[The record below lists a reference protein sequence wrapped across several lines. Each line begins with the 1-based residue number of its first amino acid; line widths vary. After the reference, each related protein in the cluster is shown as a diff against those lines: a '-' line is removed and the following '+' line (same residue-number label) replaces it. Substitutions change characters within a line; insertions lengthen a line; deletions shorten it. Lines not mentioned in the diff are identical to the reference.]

1 MYNDELTKKLAE
13 TAKRIMAGESV
24 EAIEEATGDKEAY
37 QKFFNDT
44 LKKYGVKSPSELKG
58 DDKKKF
64 FDEID
69 AGWKGDDEK
78 PEKNESVELEEAAKI
93 SGKDAYKWLT
103 SNKVFD
109 DEDFTNPPSFDDAV
123 KSYRGSGPGLDAFIN
138 LAKKHGGKKSTDG
151 WGWIGGARNFYDKVL
166 VPAAKGYA
174 SVEESVEE
182 LEEQTPDFHV
192 KYAKSKRGP
201 IQVTKFMTL
210 DKAKKFLSDREA
222 EGYRGI
228 ISKDGKPVKE
238 SAKSIFDIKPDSKKW
253 TKAKSRGEHIIRG
266 KMHSVKTKVKSGDAL
281 WIHPFDGDRH
291 VAAIDKNDTG
301 GYFFMSKYSIDES
314 EKLESVE
321 ELEESTEDL
330 GEGKKKPKLTD
341 KQIIN
346 HPDANV
352 VLTIS
357 HDGVE
362 KAVADL
368 RKGDYD
374 DDFYIAVDSGHKKYS
389 KIYVLDVQ
397 DISESTD
404 ELEDDE
410 GDVEEGLI
418 GNLIKKGAKRFLTRK
433 GRNDARAKK
442 LKKLKSKSSEIRRSK
457 QLKKDI
463 KTAKKDIRKARREST
478 EELEEAKID
487 LNKKFNTSDAAF
499 DYFHSFAVADQAK
512 TDQEV
517 EKSKKKFAKNTLG
530 FWMQNLTDTLKGM
543 GISEETELDLTEE
556 EEEEI
561 VASILDTIPDAE
573 AAADDDNHPD
583 EDDMLAT
590 LDTTTGYKV
599 VDNLPEETER
609 LDARR
614 REFREKIRKLAYEKA
629 KKMIKGISDADDEE
643 EKVEGVDKPL
653 EVQKYEAIGA
663 VSVSHVKEEIEES
676 TEELEEKRKSK
687 SDYEIYHDSYTSA
700 LSEVLDL
707 VARNG
712 YKVDEDLWF
721 TNVSSGPRKPS
732 AGKTNS
738 FTLEL
743 EKGGKP
749 TRKVVSFQVYGLESG
764 RYELNAYIS

>member
-24 EAIEEATGDKEAY
+24 EAIEEGAEKDTKGDKEAY

-58 DDKKKF
+58 DDEKKF
-64 FDEID
+64 YDEID
-69 AGWKGDDEK
+69 AGWKGDDE
-78 PEKNESVELEEAAKI
+78 EKNEEVSEETLEE
-93 SGKDAYKWLT
+93 SP
-103 SNKVFD
+103 S
-109 DEDFTNPPSFDDAV
+109 TNESIQALRP
-123 KSYRGSGPGLDAFIN
+123 
-138 LAKKHGGKKSTDG
+138 
-151 WGWIGGARNFYDKVL
+151 NF
-166 VPAAKGYA
+166 
-174 SVEESVEE
+174 S
-182 LEEQTPDFHV
+182 
-192 KYAKSKRGP
+192 
-201 IQVTKFMTL
+201 
-210 DKAKKFLSDREA
+210 
-222 EGYRGI
+222 GYRGRQE
-228 ISKDGKPVKE
+228 KNKYKE
-238 SAKSIFDIKPDSKKW
+238 GDLERIAAIED
-253 TKAKSRGEHIIRG
+253 
-266 KMHSVKTKVKSGDAL
+266 KVKKS
-281 WIHPFDGDRH
+281 F
-291 VAAIDKNDTG
+291 
-301 GYFFMSKYSIDES
+301 
-314 EKLESVE
+314 
-321 ELEESTEDL
+321 
-330 GEGKKKPKLTD
+330 
-341 KQIIN
+341 
-346 HPDANV
+346 
-352 VLTIS
+352 
-357 HDGVE
+357 
-362 KAVADL
+362 KAVNT
-368 RKGDYD
+368 RWHGGVFGIRTKTMHMN
-374 DDFYIAVDSGHKKYS
+374 FKPN
-389 KIYVLDVQ
+389 
-397 DISESTD
+397 
-404 ELEDDE
+404 
-410 GDVEEGLI
+410 
-418 GNLIKKGAKRFLTRK
+418 GNLEVFNQKAQWNTRK
-433 GRNDARAKK
+433 KLFNIK
-442 LKKLKSKSSEIRRSK
+442 LKWRNLSD
-457 QLKKDI
+457 KDI
-463 KTAKKDIRKARREST
+463 IANLRDFDAKIEVEYARTSELNKSEET
-478 EELEEAKID
+478 ELKEGKID

-512 TDQEV
+512 TDEEV

-543 GISEETELDLTEE
+543 GISEETELDLRFDDTLTEE

>member
-182 LEEQTPDFHV
+182 LEE
-192 KYAKSKRGP
+192 
-201 IQVTKFMTL
+201 
-210 DKAKKFLSDREA
+210 
-222 EGYRGI
+222 
-228 ISKDGKPVKE
+228 
-238 SAKSIFDIKPDSKKW
+238 
-253 TKAKSRGEHIIRG
+253 
-266 KMHSVKTKVKSGDAL
+266 
-281 WIHPFDGDRH
+281 
-291 VAAIDKNDTG
+291 
-301 GYFFMSKYSIDES
+301 
-314 EKLESVE
+314 
-321 ELEESTEDL
+321 STEDL

-410 GDVEEGLI
+410 GDVEEGLV

-433 GRNDARAKK
+433 GRNDARDKK

-543 GISEETELDLTEE
+543 GISEETLKEGKMKLFADPEVEKLRDEAKALHKKVGSKADIKDIDVLDEKGLRRYIKWLKATQSGGIKGLLKAVFTKEDFGEFDDTLTEE
-556 EEEEI
+556 EEDEI

>member
-182 LEEQTPDFHV
+182 LEE
-192 KYAKSKRGP
+192 
-201 IQVTKFMTL
+201 
-210 DKAKKFLSDREA
+210 
-222 EGYRGI
+222 
-228 ISKDGKPVKE
+228 
-238 SAKSIFDIKPDSKKW
+238 
-253 TKAKSRGEHIIRG
+253 
-266 KMHSVKTKVKSGDAL
+266 
-281 WIHPFDGDRH
+281 
-291 VAAIDKNDTG
+291 
-301 GYFFMSKYSIDES
+301 
-314 EKLESVE
+314 
-321 ELEESTEDL
+321 STEDL

-397 DISESTD
+397 DIS
-404 ELEDDE
+404 
-410 GDVEEGLI
+410 
-418 GNLIKKGAKRFLTRK
+418 
-433 GRNDARAKK
+433 
-442 LKKLKSKSSEIRRSK
+442 
-457 QLKKDI
+457 
-463 KTAKKDIRKARREST
+463 EST

-556 EEEEI
+556 EEEI
-561 VASILDTIPDAE
+561 LKKSLPASWIPFW
-573 AAADDDNHPD
+573 P
-583 EDDMLAT
+583 
-590 LDTTTGYKV
+590 
-599 VDNLPEETER
+599 
-609 LDARR
+609 
-614 REFREKIRKLAYEKA
+614 
-629 KKMIKGISDADDEE
+629 
-643 EKVEGVDKPL
+643 
-653 EVQKYEAIGA
+653 
-663 VSVSHVKEEIEES
+663 
-676 TEELEEKRKSK
+676 
-687 SDYEIYHDSYTSA
+687 
-700 LSEVLDL
+700 
-707 VARNG
+707 
-712 YKVDEDLWF
+712 
-721 TNVSSGPRKPS
+721 
-732 AGKTNS
+732 
-738 FTLEL
+738 
-743 EKGGKP
+743 
-749 TRKVVSFQVYGLESG
+749 
-764 RYELNAYIS
+764 